1 MEGLPGHDERGDTMT
16 DHLLTIDSLL
26 ALEYRGWEALS
37 RHGGGSFYGELM
49 TADALMILVNGMV
62 LDRETIAATLNQ
74 SPAWSTFSLEDARLV
89 RTGEASA
96 ALVYRATASRDGQD
110 EPFVALMSSHYTLAG
125 GRPAL
130 TLYQQTTVTH

>member
-1 MEGLPGHDERGDTMT
+1 MT
-16 DHLLTIDSLL
+16 DHRLSVDALL
-26 ALEYRGWEALS
+26 ALEHRGWAALT
-37 RHGGGSFYGELM
+37 RHEGGDFYGELM

-62 LDRETIAATLNQ
+62 LDRETIAASLNE
-74 SPAWSTFSLEDARLV
+74 SPAWSTFTLEDARLV
-89 RTGEASA
+89 PTGEASA

-110 EPFVALMSSHYTLAG
+110 EPFVALMSSHYTLRE

>member
-1 MEGLPGHDERGDTMT
+1 MT
-16 DHLLTIDSLL
+16 DHTLTLDALL
-26 ALEYRGWEALS
+26 ALEHQGWDALT
-37 RHGGGSFYGELM
+37 RHEGGSFYGELM

-62 LDRETIAATLNQ
+62 LDRETIAATLNE
-74 SPAWSTFSLEDARLV
+74 SPAWNTFTLEDARLV
-89 RTGEASA
+89 PMGKDSA

-110 EPFVALMSSHYTLAG
+110 EPFVALMSSHYTRAG